1 MEDMERV
8 FHTTFRETAS
18 LSRGVHE
25 RLDNALELG
34 RQLYNAALQERIEC
48 YQKTGGGIGLYDQYK
63 SLTLVRS
70 DDPAYRALHVG
81 LMRSVLER
89 VEEGF
94 KHFFRRVGAADAR
107 PGFPRFK
114 GGRRGLRSL
123 STTGFSVCHSGRR
136 LSVHIK
142 GIGRFVVKRM
152 PPRESI
158 RLLRIVK
165 TPLRVVL
172 HFCCEKTIDVVPCDS
187 EPVGIDVGV
196 AKQATL
202 STGEALSKR
211 VPNTRRMKRLQRKL
225 SRAKRGSRNRE
236 KKRLAYAKECERLSE
251 RERQHVHRITTEI
264 VRECP
269 NLVVED
275 LEIAN
280 MTASAKG
287 TAGKPGRNV
296 RQKAGLNRSILEQ
309 YWGYF
314 VQLLTYKAERAGGS
328 VERVPPH
335 NTSKACSSC
344 GWRHPNLTLEKRVF
358 LCHECGLNLDR
369 DHNAAI
375 NIRNRSAL
383 WLPGGNA
390 SPEAPGMRPDGES
403 CISPVAVGG
412 A

>member
-1 MEDMERV
+1 MERV
-8 FHTTFRETAS
+8 FRATFRETAS
-18 LSRGVHE
+18 LSRGAHE

-34 RQLYNAALQERIEC
+34 RRLYNAALQERIEC
-48 YQKTGGGIGLYDQYK
+48 YQKTGGSIGLYDQYK
-63 SLTLVRS
+63 SLTLIRS

-81 LMRSVLER
+81 LMRGVLER
-89 VEEGF
+89 VDEGF

-114 GGRRGLRSL
+114 GRHRGLRSL
-123 STTGFSVCHSGRR
+123 STTGFSARQSGSRF
-136 LSVHIK
+136 SVHIK

-165 TPLRVVL
+165 TPLRVML
-172 HFCCEKTIDVVPCDS
+172 HFCCEKTIDVVPSDS

-196 AKQATL
+196 SKQATL
-202 STGEALSKR
+202 STGRAFAKR
-211 VPNTRRMKRLQRKL
+211 AADTGRRKRLQRGL
-225 SRAKRGSRNRE
+225 SRARKGSRNRE
-236 KKRLAYAKECERLSE
+236 KKPLAYARECERVSE
-251 RERQHVHRITTEI
+251 RERQHVHRITTQI

-275 LEIAN
+275 LNIEN
-280 MTASAKG
+280 MTASARG
-287 TAGKPGRNV
+287 TAGNPGRNV
-296 RQKAGLNRSILEQ
+296 RRKAGLNRSILEQ

-314 VQLLTYKAERAGGS
+314 VELLTYKAERAGGS

-335 NTSKACSSC
+335 NTSKTCSKC
-344 GWRHPNLTLEKRVF
+344 GWRHPNLTLGVRRFVCEG
-358 LCHECGLNLDR
+358 CGLNLDR

-383 WLPGGNA
+383 WLPGGNTFL
-390 SPEAPGMRPDGES
+390 EVPGMRPDGEP
-403 CISPVAVGG
+403 CIPPVAVGG